1 MSLTINFISA
11 IDTELHATHVEVTN
25 GLVQRAL
32 AASNSKMSQ
41 LSAAAGNNSS
51 ARPGAGSPSPPTMP
65 ASPISSSGNGG
76 DATSSPG
83 IVNKPVRGWLHPD
96 HLFQQEG
103 VNFSVRV
110 RVKP

>member
-1 MSLTINFISA
+1 MLYSA

-41 LSAAAGNNSS
+41 LSASPGNGRSAAGPAS
-51 ARPGAGSPSPPTMP
+51 SPSPPTMP
-65 ASPISSSGNGG
+65 ASPVSGG
-76 DATSSPG
+76 DAAQG

-96 HLFQQEG
+96 HLFQQDG
-103 VNFSVRV
+103 INFNVRV
-110 RVKP
+110 RREFFSSENLKSRV